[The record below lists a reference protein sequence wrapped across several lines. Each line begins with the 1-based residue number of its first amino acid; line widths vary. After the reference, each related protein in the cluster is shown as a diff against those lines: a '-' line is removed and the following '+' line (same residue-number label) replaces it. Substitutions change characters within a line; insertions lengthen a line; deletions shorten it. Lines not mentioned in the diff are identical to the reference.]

1 MAAVVTQTI
10 QKLKTMDSGKNNI
23 DAYIA
28 GFPEETQKRLQ
39 QIRTVIKQAAP
50 DAEETIKY
58 ALPTFVLHGNLVH
71 FGAFK
76 NHIGF
81 YPVPSGIE
89 AFKKELAAYKQ
100 AKGSVQFPFNQPLP
114 LELISKIVAFRVKE
128 NSEKAAKKK

>member
-1 MAAVVTQTI
+1 
-10 QKLKTMDSGKNNI
+10 MDSGKNNI

-128 NSEKAAKKK
+128 SSEKAAKKK